1 MWLRAMSDLG
11 GGLDQKPATQC
22 PRALPVFDGCAGGQR
37 GRVARGRIP
46 WWCCTSVDG
55 RRATFMAEVVLPSAA
70 RGAGRRAK
78 RTVGGL
84 LSMPLSPDR
93 RSHLLRRE
101 CRDRQRKSCGVG
113 AVQKRCL
120 PRCLLPCLLLHLIRF
135 MHSALALWLSHNAF
149 LLFIGPPIGGN
160 LQAWKLPVSS
170 GGICHCNLESGT
182 IHLRGCLA
190 GPLTA
195 FLQIHPQ
202 HAGKVMRQAEWIKA
216 VGQLAQGGSSHAERD
231 LPFRHDPSLPKECPI
246 LDNHKPQLQVRSS
259 WLGCLASSIGA
270 PRPPSTTKRPAGP
283 WIRDSSLRQQRKAVD
298 AGPSNLV
305 NL

>member
-1 MWLRAMSDLG
+1 
-11 GGLDQKPATQC
+11 
-22 PRALPVFDGCAGGQR
+22 
-37 GRVARGRIP
+37 
-46 WWCCTSVDG
+46 
-55 RRATFMAEVVLPSAA
+55 MAEVVLPSAA
-70 RGAGRRAK
+70 RGAGRRAE

-120 PRCLLPCLLLHLIRF
+120 PRLPAALPPASCLHLIRF
-135 MHSALALWLSHNAF
+135 MHSALALWLSHDAF
-149 LLFIGPPIGGN
+149 SSLHWTADRGQLASVETARLVWWNLPLQPGIGHHPFAGLFGGAVGRRSRFDG
-160 LQAWKLPVSS
+160 LSPDPSPTCWK
-170 GGICHCNLESGT
+170 GYE
-182 IHLRGCLA
+182 A
-190 GPLTA
+190 GRMDQGSWP
-195 FLQIHPQ
+195 
-202 HAGKVMRQAEWIKA
+202 

-231 LPFRHDPSLPKECPI
+231 QPFRHDPSLPKECPI

-259 WLGCLASSIGA
+259 WPGCLASSIGA
-270 PRPPSTTKRPAGP
+270 PMPPSTTKRPAGP

>member
-1 MWLRAMSDLG
+1 MSDLG

-120 PRCLLPCLLLHLIRF
+120 PRLPAALPPAPSDSIHAFSACFVVEPQRLSSLH
-135 MHSALALWLSHNAF
+135 W
-149 LLFIGPPIGGN
+149 
-160 LQAWKLPVSS
+160 
-170 GGICHCNLESGT
+170 
-182 IHLRGCLA
+182 
-190 GPLTA
+190 TA
-195 FLQIHPQ
+195 D
-202 HAGKVMRQAEWIKA
+202 R
-216 VGQLAQGGSSHAERD
+216 GQLASVGTARLVWWNLPLQPGIGHHPFAGLFGGAVDGLS
-231 LPFRHDPSLPKECPI
+231 PDPSPTCWKGYEAGRMDQGSWPVGSRGKLPC
-246 LDNHKPQLQVRSS
+246 R
-259 WLGCLASSIGA
+259 A
-270 PRPPSTTKRPAGP
+270 RPAVSP
-283 WIRDSSLRQQRKAVD
+283 
-298 AGPSNLV
+298 
-305 NL
+305 

>member
-1 MWLRAMSDLG
+1 
-11 GGLDQKPATQC
+11 
-22 PRALPVFDGCAGGQR
+22 
-37 GRVARGRIP
+37 
-46 WWCCTSVDG
+46 
-55 RRATFMAEVVLPSAA
+55 MAEVVLPNAA
-70 RGAGRRAK
+70 RGAGRRAA

-120 PRCLLPCLLLHLIRF
+120 PRLPAALPPASCLHLIRF

-149 LLFIGPPIGGN
+149 SSLHWTADRGQLASVETARLVWWNLPLQPGIGHHPFAGLFGG
-160 LQAWKLPVSS
+160 AVGRRS
-170 GGICHCNLESGT
+170 G
-182 IHLRGCLA
+182 
-190 GPLTA
+190 LTA

-259 WLGCLASSIGA
+259 WPGCLAQFHRCSHAAIHHEATSRA
-270 PRPPSTTKRPAGP
+270 LDP
-283 WIRDSSLRQQRKAVD
+283 
-298 AGPSNLV
+298 
-305 NL
+305 

>member
-1 MWLRAMSDLG
+1 MVVRAASVDGSPVVGSRG
-11 GGLDQKPATQC
+11 GVAHQWMEGERPSWPRWC
-22 PRALPVFDGCAGGQR
+22 CRALPVALVVGQNGPWVDCFPCHYHR
-37 GRVARGRIP
+37 IVAA
-46 WWCCTSVDG
+46 TSSGASVETD
-55 RRATFMAEVVLPSAA
+55 REKAAEW
-70 RGAGRRAK
+70 
-78 RTVGGL
+78 GL
-84 LSMPLSPDR
+84 F
-93 RSHLLRRE
+93 
-101 CRDRQRKSCGVG
+101 KSDV
-113 AVQKRCL
+113 CL
-120 PRCLLPCLLLHLIRF
+120 ACLLPCLLLHLIRF

-270 PRPPSTTKRPAGP
+270 PMPPSTTKRPAGP